1 VLAITACGS
10 QKEKRK
16 EPIRGRRPPL
26 PRVIAPANGAYTGSA
41 RARGGSALR
50 PQFAW
55 APAEFETPVTYDI
68 EVDNKCLPAAVQ
80 DCPFLLPA
88 AHASGLRATTWQPES
103 ELRASTDPPVG
114 RRYYWRVRA
123 CAGQACSPWSRVRH
137 LEVGR
142 ARGDLDGDGY
152 SDIVVGAP
160 LVDNAGSDQGSVFV
174 YRGNDAGV
182 GDMTRLDDPA
192 GLDDSTFGVSV
203 AIAGDINGDGFD
215 DLIVGASGTSE
226 ARGRAY
232 IYYGTKNGV
241 GPDPSTEL
249 RKKHGAAD
257 DWFGAAVAGAGDVNG
272 DGFDDV
278 IIGAS
283 GSDRPGEDWGVAHVY
298 VGSSKGIRSRDP
310 VVLDAPALHSYDHFG
325 FAVTGAGDL
334 DNDGYDDVAVGTPGV
349 DVAGTVRGTDRGAV
363 YVFQGSAVGVVD
375 TAATRLEAPV
385 PMDYDRFGYAV
396 AGAGDV
402 DGDGYGD
409 LLVGAP
415 GKDSP
420 VADGGT
426 SYLYRGS
433 AEGVRGEPSLLLE
446 NPSRDY
452 FDRFGTSLSGAG
464 DVNGD
469 GIDDFV
475 IGTSSSHR
483 GRALV
488 YHGTRELSA
497 LRPAVA
503 LLDPLGAGYNDFA
516 ESVAGAGDVNAD
528 GFDDLIIGASGSD
541 NGGVFRGSVV
551 IYPGSESGILAA
563 FPLRRDDP
571 VKGIHDHFG
580 HVVSGR

>member
-1 VLAITACGS
+1 MAACSGKS
-10 QKEKRK
+10 KSDE
-16 EPIRGRRPPL
+16 EPVRGPRPPL
-26 PRVIAPANGAYTGSA
+26 PRIIAPKNGAYTGSV
-41 RARGGSALR
+41 RAIGDRALR
-50 PQFAW
+50 PQFVW
-55 APAEFETPVTYDI
+55 APVESDVPVTYDI
-68 EVDNKCLPAAVQ
+68 QVDNKCRPEAAQ
-80 DCPFLLPA
+80 DCPFVWSA
-88 AHASGLRATTWQPES
+88 AHESGLRATTWEPDS
-103 ELRASTDPPVG
+103 SLRVDSSPPVG

-123 CAGQACSPWSRVRH
+123 CAGKACSPWSRVRY

-152 SDIVVGAP
+152 SDVVVGAP
-160 LVDNAGSDQGSVFV
+160 LVDNSGSDQGSVFV
-174 YRGNDAGV
+174 YRGNEHGV

-192 GLDDSTFGVSV
+192 GHDDSTFGVAVS
-203 AIAGDINGDGFD
+203 IAGDINGDGFD
-215 DLIVGASGTSE
+215 DLIVGASGTSD

-232 IYYGTKNGV
+232 IYYGTRHGV

-249 RKKHGAAD
+249 RKRHGAAD

-278 IIGAS
+278 IVGAS
-283 GSDRPGEDWGVAHVY
+283 GSDRPGEDWGVALVY
-298 VGSSKGIRSRDP
+298 VGSAKGIRTRKP
-310 VVLDAPALHSYDHFG
+310 VVLDAPALHRYDHFG
-325 FAVTGAGDL
+325 FAVASAGDL
-334 DNDGYDDVAVGTPGV
+334 DNDGYDDVAVGTPGI
-349 DVAGTVRGTDRGAV
+349 DAAGAATGTDRGAV
-363 YVFQGSAVGVVD
+363 YVYTGSAIGVVD
-375 TAATRLEAPV
+375 TASTRLEAPV
-385 PMDYDRFGYAV
+385 PLDHDHFGFAI

-409 LLVGAP
+409 FIVGAP

-420 VADGGT
+420 VDDGGT
-426 SYLYRGS
+426 AYLYCGS
-433 AEGVRGEPSLLLE
+433 ADGVRPVPALLLE
-446 NPSRDY
+446 NPSRAF
-452 FDRFGTSLSGAG
+452 FDRFGTSVAGVG

-469 GIDDFV
+469 GIGDFV
-475 IGTSSSHR
+475 VGTSSTHR

-488 YHGTRELSA
+488 YHGARELSA

-551 IYPGSESGILAA
+551 IYPGSSSGILAKY
-563 FPLRRDDP
+563 PLRRDDP
-571 VKGIHDHFG
+571 AQGVHDHFG